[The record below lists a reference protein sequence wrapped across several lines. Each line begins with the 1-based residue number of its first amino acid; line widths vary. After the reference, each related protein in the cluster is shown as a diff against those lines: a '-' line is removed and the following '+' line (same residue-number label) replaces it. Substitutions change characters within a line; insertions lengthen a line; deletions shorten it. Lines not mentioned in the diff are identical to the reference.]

1 MRGKRM
7 GSGRKAAL
15 AAIIFLFLI
24 GLGLVFYPQ
33 INNCVTSL
41 GQRIE
46 VKSFLDSVISTDTND
61 GEANTAETTEKSETD
76 VLLEAA
82 RAYNENLITNGQH
95 MNSSEAFTE
104 PQLTLAD
111 YGCEDDVFAIICIPA
126 IDLEMPVY
134 LGASYENL
142 TKGACVIGQTSLPIG
157 GESTNSVIAGH
168 RGWQGAAMFKQV
180 PSLQI
185 GDIVTVTNMWE
196 TLTYV
201 VTEKQ
206 TISSSD
212 CAAISIR
219 EGEDLLTLFTC
230 DYGANGIKLRALVI
244 CSRMTAQ
251 E

>member
-1 MRGKRM
+1 MRI
-7 GSGRKAAL
+7 GRKIML

-33 INNCVTSL
+33 INGCVTSL
-41 GQRIE
+41 GQHIE
-46 VKSFLDSVISTDTND
+46 VRSFQNLIGTK
-61 GEANTAETTEKSETD
+61 GSETASENTEEETEPD
-76 VLLEAA
+76 LMLEAA
-82 RAYNENLITNGQH
+82 RAYNEGLITNGQN
-95 MNSSEAFTE
+95 MNSSEVFAE
-104 PQLTLAD
+104 PQLTLSD
-111 YGCEDDVFAIICIPA
+111 YGYDSDVFAVIRIPA

-157 GESTNSVIAGH
+157 GKSTNSVIAGH

-185 GDIVTVTNMWE
+185 GDVVTITNMWE

-230 DYGANGIKLRALVI
+230 DYTTSGIKLRALVI
-244 CSRMTAQ
+244 CTRQATQ